1 MINEFIIQ
9 NKKDLVT
16 YDKKIVKKIK
26 SLAKNNKK
34 KKSKTMYAF
43 RS

>member
-9 NKKDLVT
+9 NKKVFT

-26 SLAKNNKK
+26 SLAKKTK

-43 RS
+43 RP